1 MTTTVHDVAILADF
15 RFAGAGVAAEV
26 HAQHEAALSTVLVHV
41 PRDARP
47 LPFAPRV
54 RDLLRDGAATLAR
67 EDQPA
72 AVRLLVVRGSGLL
85 DEARRRVRAEHTVVV
100 ADQPPAATGL
110 PDDVEWAPVDDRVRD
125 AMPLLCRLTV
135 QNWHEI
141 VDAAASWQEHPERF
155 RALERTSGHQS
166 HLRRLAGFG
175 IRPRI
180 SAPALPR
187 EPGPVPPAPARRMLL
202 VGEPYRLLAIARRLP
217 AELAPVIVTL
227 SYTSPAHG
235 FLSEHIPPR
244 EALGASEAAWNR
256 MLRDRLAH
264 LVELHQPEIV
274 AVDDLPCE
282 GIAEAVRAH
291 PRVLW
296 VWVRQAM
303 WPRGAGQ
310 EWITEGKVFDHVLE
324 PGEFAA
330 PADDGPTVADRAN
343 AHRVEP
349 ITLLDAGELL
359 DPDAARADLGL
370 DDRPAALVRLNESRV
385 VERLEAHGFQVVV
398 RSAGVTRYLRAFDLV
413 VSSADYDAYHE
424 QLRFGIPTVLVPR
437 LGAALDDQLGRARHA
452 DAAGVALAVE
462 DPESD
467 ELERALDTAARPE
480 KRAVLRARCEELTFS
495 NGASAAATWLGGLA
509 ARHDRTGG

>member
-1 MTTTVHDVAILADF
+1 MTATVHDVAILADF

-26 HAQHEAALSTVLVHV
+26 LAQHEAALSTLLVHV

-72 AVRLLVVRGSGLL
+72 AVRLLVARGPDLL
-85 DEARRRVRAEHTVVV
+85 ARARTRVRAEHTVVV
-100 ADQPPAATGL
+100 VEQAPAPGDL
-110 PDDVEWAPVDDRVRD
+110 PEDVDWAPVDDRVRD

-141 VDAAASWQEHPERF
+141 VDAAASWQEFPERF

-187 EPGPVPPAPARRMLL
+187 EPGPVPPAPTRRVLM
-202 VGEPYRLLAIARRLP
+202 VGAPTRLTAIARRLP
-217 AELAPVIVTL
+217 AALAPVIATE
-227 SYTSPAHG
+227 YASPGGG
-235 FLSEHIPPR
+235 FLTEHIPSR
-244 EALGASEAAWNR
+244 EALGATEAAWNR

-264 LVELHQPEIV
+264 LVDLHRPEIV
-274 AVDDLPCE
+274 AVDDLPHE
-282 GIAEAVRAH
+282 GIVEAVRAH
-291 PRVLW
+291 PHVLW
-296 VWVRQAM
+296 VWVRRAM
-303 WPRGAGQ
+303 WPRGTGQ

-330 PADDGPTVADRAN
+330 LADDGPTVAERAG

-359 DPDAARADLGL
+359 DPAAARADLGL
-370 DDRPAALVRLNESRV
+370 DDRPAALVRLSDTRV
-385 VERLEAHGFQVVV
+385 VERLEGHGFQVVV
-398 RSAGVTRYLRAFDLV
+398 REQGVSRYLRAFDLV
-413 VSSADYDAYHE
+413 VSSAGYDAYHE

-437 LGAALDDQLGRARHA
+437 RDDPLDDQLGRARYA

-462 DPESD
+462 DPDSE
-467 ELERALDTAARPE
+467 ELERALDTAARPD
-480 KRAVLRARCEELTFS
+480 KRAVLRRRCEELTFS

-509 ARHDRTGG
+509 ARHERIGG